1 MTKKIN
7 TKFIMLIFIFL
18 TWVSMWISIN
28 ALPYEI
34 KDITKSFVQ
43 FLNAS
48 RSIGAILFSLISLT
62 LLFFLIIFKKIKKFS
77 LILILFSL
85 YFIFQL
91 IGLITND
98 TRVTDIHSTYLLL
111 YALSTI
117 SIFIIIDN
125 QKNYRI
131 LPYFFYFALT
141 ILAIAYLIILSRSTN
156 DFLSIHGVNLYYL
169 ISNDETMFHQATPK
183 ISGLTRAFAIISLSL
198 LVIFAYDK
206 KIKVLSPIIFSLVI
220 FLSMFLWISQ
230 SRGSLI
236 CYYSTLIFFIV
247 FLNSLSQFKK
257 FLIIIS
263 VTFFSIVISNEMTKI
278 IEKNL
283 LSLELDK
290 DKIIQLQEKKEY
302 GNITHVDSIK
312 LDLIKKKLSKEKTKE
327 INNTTKEE
335 NYLSKEEND
344 LTQKPRF
351 FEKRSGS
358 YTSGRVALWKNA
370 LNRYEKN
377 HLFGYGPQADRIILF
392 DPGDFDS
399 GNNVSNTM
407 IYALLSGGY
416 FSLLSI
422 ILIYVYTA
430 YMILKFF
437 LVNKIFYNK
446 FKINKE
452 NIFVVASIVYTT
464 FFMIRSL
471 FENSFGVFSI
481 DFLIVVLS
489 LFVIEN
495 TTSKKVNFRL
505 LKTYF

>member
-1 MTKKIN
+1 MLNKIDK
-7 TKFIMLIFIFL
+7 KFILLTFIFL

-220 FLSMFLWISQ
+220 FLSMFIWISQ
-230 SRGSLI
+230 SRGTII

-247 FLNSLSQFKK
+247 FLNDLNKFKK
-257 FLIIIS
+257 FLIIVSITTIS
-263 VTFFSIVISNEMTKI
+263 IIASNEI
-278 IEKNL
+278 IKFAKKNIYKV
-283 LSLELDK
+283 E
-290 DKIIQLQEKKEY
+290 
-302 GNITHVDSIK
+302 G
-312 LDLIKKKLSKEKTKE
+312 DLVLRVLNKE
-327 INNTTKEE
+327 I
-335 NYLSKEEND
+335 
-344 LTQKPRF
+344 
-351 FEKRSGS
+351 GS
-358 YTSGRVALWKNA
+358 SGRITLWKSA
-370 LNRYEKN
+370 LERYEKRKI
-377 HLFGYGPQADRIILF
+377 FGYGPQADRILLK
-392 DPGDFDS
+392 DYNKKY
-399 GNNVSNTM
+399 GNNVSNSIM
-407 IYALLSGGY
+407 YSLLSGGY
-416 FSLLSI
+416 FSLATLI
-422 ILIYVYTA
+422 IIYMYTA
-430 YMILKFF
+430 YMILNFF
-437 LVNKIFYNK
+437 LINKVFFRK
-446 FKINKE
+446 FKITKE
-452 NIFVVASIVYTT
+452 NIFVVASITYTC
-464 FFMIRSL
+464 FFIIRSL

-481 DFLIVVLS
+481 DFLIVILS
-489 LFVIEN
+489 LFTIEK
-495 TTSKKVNFRL
+495 SKSIRNKSLFNF
-505 LKTYF
+505 

>member
-7 TKFIMLIFIFL
+7 TKFIILIFIFL
-18 TWVSMWISIN
+18 VWVSMWISIN

-34 KDITKSFVQ
+34 KNITKSFVQ

-141 ILAIAYLIILSRSTN
+141 ILTIAYLIILSQ
-156 DFLSIHGVNLYYL
+156 SIDNFIAIIGGNLYNL
-169 ISNDETMFHQATPK
+169 LHPDELFFYQAPPR

-220 FLSMFLWISQ
+220 FLSMFIWISQ
-230 SRGSLI
+230 SRGTII

-247 FLNSLSQFKK
+247 FLNDLNKFKK
-257 FLIIIS
+257 FLIIVSITTIS
-263 VTFFSIVISNEMTKI
+263 IIASNEI
-278 IEKNL
+278 IKFAKKNIYKVEGDL
-283 LSLELDK
+283 VLRVLKKETGSSGRITLWKSALERF
-290 DKIIQLQEKKEY
+290 EKKK
-302 GNITHVDSIK
+302 I
-312 LDLIKKKLSKEKTKE
+312 
-327 INNTTKEE
+327 
-335 NYLSKEEND
+335 
-344 LTQKPRF
+344 
-351 FEKRSGS
+351 
-358 YTSGRVALWKNA
+358 
-370 LNRYEKN
+370 
-377 HLFGYGPQADRIILF
+377 FGYGPQADRILLK
-392 DPGDFDS
+392 DYNKKY
-399 GNNVSNTM
+399 GNNVSNSIM
-407 IYALLSGGY
+407 YSLLSGGY
-416 FSLLSI
+416 FSLATLIIIYMYSAYI
-422 ILIYVYTA
+422 ILN
-430 YMILKFF
+430 FF
-437 LVNKIFYNK
+437 LINKVFFSK
-446 FKINKE
+446 FKITKE
-452 NIFVVASIVYTT
+452 NIFVVISLVYTV
-464 FFMIRSL
+464 FFIIRSL

-481 DFLIVVLS
+481 DFLILILS
-489 LFVIEN
+489 LFTIEK
-495 TTSKKVNFRL
+495 SKSIRDKSLFNF
-505 LKTYF
+505 

>member
-7 TKFIMLIFIFL
+7 IKFIMLTFVFL
-18 TWVSMWISIN
+18 AWASMWVSIN

-34 KDITKSFVQ
+34 KDMTKSFVQ

-62 LLFFLIIFKKIKKFS
+62 LLFFFTVFNKIKKFS
-77 LILILFSL
+77 FILILFSL

-91 IGLITND
+91 IGLINND
-98 TRVTDIHSTYLLL
+98 TRITDIHSAYLLL

-117 SIFIIIDN
+117 SILMIIDN
-125 QKNYRI
+125 QKYYKI

-141 ILAIAYLIILSRSTN
+141 ILTIAYLMILSQSADN
-156 DFLSIHGVNLYYL
+156 FLSIIAGNLYNL
-169 ISNDETMFHQATPK
+169 LHPDELLFYQAPPRV
-183 ISGLTRAFAIISLSL
+183 SGITRSFSIISLSL
-198 LVIFAYDK
+198 MVIFAYK
-206 KIKVLSPIIFSLVI
+206 KRTKVFSWLIF
-220 FLSMFLWISQ
+220 FLIVLFSMFIWVSQ
-230 SRGSLI
+230 SRGTLI
-236 CYYSTLIFFIV
+236 CYYSTFIFFIV
-247 FLNSLSQFKK
+247 FLNDFSQFKK

-263 VTFFSIVISNEMTKI
+263 VTFFSISISNEITKI
-278 IEKNL
+278 IENNL
-283 LSLELDK
+283 LSMEFDK
-290 DKIIQLQEKKEY
+290 DQIIQLQNNKTNKSLSH
-302 GNITHVDSIK
+302 IDSIK
-312 LDLIKKKLSKEKTKE
+312 LNILEKKISKIIKEKKNLPE
-327 INNTTKEE
+327 EE
-335 NYLSKEEND
+335 NY

-358 YTSGRVALWKNA
+358 YTSGRITLWKNA
-370 LNRYEKN
+370 LERYEKN
-377 HLFGYGPQADRIILF
+377 KFFGYGPQADRIILF

-416 FSLLSI
+416 FSLLCI

-437 LVNKIFYNK
+437 LINKIFYNK
-446 FKINKE
+446 LKLDKE
-452 NIFVVASIVYTT
+452 NIFVVASITYSV

-481 DFLIVVLS
+481 DFLIVILS
-489 LFVIEN
+489 LFMIEKFEL
-495 TTSKKVNFRL
+495 KKNI
-505 LKTYF
+505 